1 MRITEKNLNDLLSL
15 TKKASSAIM
24 EIYDSH
30 ATVVEYKSDSTLL
43 TQADKVS
50 HKIIVNGLKELF
62 PDIPVVSEEGDQAEN
77 QKLIKSQRGDRGG
90 RTFKYDVTI

>member
-30 ATVVEYKSDSTLL
+30 AAVVEYKPDGSPLDYSQSDLRIGDFVART
-43 TQADKVS
+43 T
-50 HKIIVNGLKELF
+50 KE
-62 PDIPVVSEEGDQAEN
+62 I
-77 QKLIKSQRGDRGG
+77 
-90 RTFKYDVTI
+90 